1 MELDVLISEWRSYVS
16 SHREVA
22 ADDVEEL
29 EAHLRDQVE
38 TLRSAGLADDEAF
51 LVAVKRL
58 GSLDALSREFAR
70 EHSERLWKQLIA
82 APEADESSG
91 TDFKVMLGWA
101 VAAAVIVQL
110 PRLLSPND
118 LDAAWSFYVR
128 NISLLVLPMIAGY
141 FAWKRRMPWR
151 HLIGP
156 GLVFLAG
163 LLFANAYPYA
173 RLGSTEILTGI
184 HLPILL
190 WLVFGIVYLGGRWQT
205 GRMDFIRFTGEW
217 FIYYVLIALGGGV
230 LTGVTIE
237 LFAAIGVP
245 ADPFVSGWLL
255 PSGAAGA
262 LLVAGWLVEAKQA
275 VIENMAPVLT
285 RVFTPLFAAMFIA
298 SLTAMVWTGHGIDQS
313 RDVLILFDAL
323 LVVVLGLL
331 LYSISA
337 RDPLAQPTLSDVLQ
351 LVLVVSALVIDLL
364 ALAAI
369 LGRISEFGF
378 TANRT
383 AGLGLNLVLL
393 ANLVWSAWLSIGFL
407 LDRRPFDDLERWETS
422 YLPVYAAWAA
432 LVVIVLPPL
441 FGFA

>member
-1 MELDVLISEWRSYVS
+1 MDLDAQIAAWRTYLASRREVVS
-16 SHREVA
+16 S
-22 ADDVEEL
+22 DVDEL
-29 EAHLRDQVE
+29 ESHLRDQVD
-38 TLRSAGLADDEAF
+38 TLRSAGLDGDEAF
-51 LVAVKRL
+51 LVAVRRL
-58 GSLDALSREFAR
+58 GSVDALTREFAR
-70 EHSERLWKQLIA
+70 EHSERLWKQLVA
-82 APEADESSG
+82 APDLEPIRG
-91 TDFKVMLGWA
+91 DFWVMLGWA
-101 VAAAVIVQL
+101 VAAAAVVQI
-110 PRLLSPND
+110 PRLVASD
-118 LDAAWSFYVR
+118 LDAARSFYLR
-128 NISLLVLPMIAGY
+128 NIGLLVLPMVVGY
-141 FAWKRRMPWR
+141 FAWKRRVPLR
-151 HLIGP
+151 RLIP
-156 GLVFLAG
+156 IVLVFVVGAV
-163 LLFANAYPYA
+163 FANTYPYA
-173 RLGSTEILTGI
+173 RFGSTEVLTGT
-184 HLPILL
+184 HLLVVL
-190 WLVFGIVYLGGRWQT
+190 WLVFGIVYLGGRWRT
-205 GRMDFIRFTGEW
+205 DRMDFVRFTGEW

-245 ADPFVSGWLL
+245 VDPFVSGWVL

>member
-1 MELDVLISEWRSYVS
+1 
-16 SHREVA
+16 
-22 ADDVEEL
+22 
-29 EAHLRDQVE
+29 
-38 TLRSAGLADDEAF
+38 
-51 LVAVKRL
+51 
-58 GSLDALSREFAR
+58 
-70 EHSERLWKQLIA
+70 
-82 APEADESSG
+82 
-91 TDFKVMLGWA
+91 
-101 VAAAVIVQL
+101 
-110 PRLLSPND
+110 
-118 LDAAWSFYVR
+118 
-128 NISLLVLPMIAGY
+128 
-141 FAWKRRMPWR
+141 
-151 HLIGP
+151 
-156 GLVFLAG
+156 
-163 LLFANAYPYA
+163 
-173 RLGSTEILTGI
+173 
-184 HLPILL
+184 
-190 WLVFGIVYLGGRWQT
+190 
-205 GRMDFIRFTGEW
+205 
-217 FIYYVLIALGGGV
+217 
-230 LTGVTIE
+230 
-237 LFAAIGVP
+237 
-245 ADPFVSGWLL
+245 VSGWVL